1 MGTFQTINNN
11 KSWRK
16 KANCAH
22 NNKKHCRMMASG
34 SLLNTIGRRRS
45 RPWQCLEFIPNI
57 FKNANQGDMWG
68 NEVCGNMPV
77 PLPSH
82 SLRLSCASK
91 HQTFLRNIMVRSE
104 MAFMRWEIIPCMWP
118 EAQSSVTPCRMQT
131 SFSTTSLATLH
142 MVHFTHYLNNSA
154 SNRSI
159 VPSQTL
165 PINVVKR
172 IISAWDILPGH
183 NKQSIVA
190 GR

>member
-1 MGTFQTINNN
+1 MGTFQTITNN

-16 KANCAH
+16 KSNYV
-22 NNKKHCRMMASG
+22 NTNKKHCRMMASG

-57 FKNANQGDMWG
+57 FKNANQGDMWA
-68 NEVCGNMPV
+68 NKVCGNMPV
-77 PLPSH
+77 PIPSH
-82 SLRLSCASK
+82 SLRLGCARK
-91 HQTFLRNIMVRSE
+91 HQTFLRKIMLRSE
-104 MAFMRWEIIPCMWP
+104 MAFMCWEIIPCMWP
-118 EAQSSVTPCRMQT
+118 EPQSAVAPCRMQT
-131 SFSTTSLATLH
+131 SFNSWHLRPRCTH
-142 MVHFTHYLNNSA
+142 CTHYLNNSA

-159 VPSQTL
+159 VPSHTL

-183 NKQSIVA
+183 KKQSIVA